1 MDLVTTVRKEGSR
14 GGRDAFSWD
23 SVKADAHRENY
34 LGHSLM
40 APVGRWQANRDLN
53 WYAKGDGDAAS
64 ATAEQDARREEI
76 RRIKE
81 AEEDALSAALGLPVV
96 PRRQAEKPQLEKG
109 ELDRVLGETVG
120 IGMGEEDGGVERG
133 LGYGQFE
140 SRATGANALKKKEDS
155 IEMGVATEGG
165 LQGQYRRKDKRE
177 RRKSRDGDRDRY
189 RDQDRHREKKHRKRF
204 DEEDRYGRRRSRSR
218 SRDEHRRR
226 RSHSRDRPRRQRSRS
241 REYEV
246 RRDGKDYERRRVR
259 SRSPQHRRRSYSRDK
274 YYRE

>member
-14 GGRDAFSWD
+14 GGRDAFTWD

-40 APVGRWQANRDLN
+40 APVGRWQTNRDLN

-81 AEEDALSAALGLPVV
+81 AEEDALSTALGLPVL
-96 PRRQAEKPQLEKG
+96 PRRQVEKPRLEKG
-109 ELDRVLGETVG
+109 ELDRVLGEAVG
-120 IGMGEEDGGVERG
+120 SGMGEEDGGVERG

-140 SRATGANALKKKEDS
+140 SRATGANALMVKGDNTTTA
-155 IEMGVATEGG
+155 VATQGG
-165 LQGQYRRKDKRE
+165 LQGEYRRKEKRE
-177 RRKSRDGDRDRY
+177 RRMGGDRDRD
-189 RDQDRHREKKHRKRF
+189 RDRDRHRHKEGKRRKRF

-218 SRDEHRRR
+218 SQDEHRRR
-226 RSHSRDRPRRQRSRS
+226 RSYSRDKPRRRRSRS
-241 REYEV
+241 RGYEARKD
-246 RRDGKDYERRRVR
+246 RRDYERRRVR
-259 SRSPQHRRRSYSRDK
+259 SRSPQHRWRSYSRDRN
-274 YYRE
+274 YGD